1 MSWAGRTNG
10 AVSLNYL
17 SISRISL
24 SLGAQMDLLRELYTE
39 AELHK
44 QYFAPSSAT
53 DDADADDADAD
64 AAAAF
69 AKNGKKC
76 RDGKARRNP
85 VAKKDAPW
93 QRMLDSNAKCMNTIH
108 DEQSRDGKYFRR
120 RFRMPHSLFKSL
132 ILVMLQEQWFPEY
145 GQTGE
150 GLLDATKNR
159 GATLQVKVLSVLR
172 VIGRGV
178 VFDECFDG
186 SGCGENSI
194 RVFFHAFV
202 AIFSQRLFPLII
214 KPPTT
219 FDEVTTCTGIY
230 QSLGMG
236 PAIGSTDVTHIS
248 LGNCPNKF
256 KIPCTGKSGKPTMAY
271 SLTCSHSRKIFFC
284 SAGFMGAK
292 NDKHISRLDSFITAV
307 GEEAIYRN
315 FEWQMDV
322 TETETQQRKGVHLL
336 CDGGY
341 HKWGHMICGLKVS
354 RRRSSSR
361 FVLTTLQHTSKQFH
375 SLFSVQLES
384 VRKDVECTFGILKCR
399 FQILATYFPYVS
411 LRSCVLSSL
420 FFSCIHQYGK
430 TWNEYRSKLDNVM
443 WTCCILHNLLLRHD
457 GLEFLWTKDWV
468 CTWAFQDPDLEHRED
483 FDGPPIEM
491 RSKRRMHARY
501 FGSNARNAEDENGA
515 PVGHESDNEN
525 EPGAID
531 RAPTEFT
538 DEHVQLRE
546 GLIKQFQIRYQQNR
560 VHWLHYPKK
569 RK

>member
-1 MSWAGRTNG
+1 MGLFRSIPSQYLASP
-10 AVSLNYL
+10 SLC
-17 SISRISL
+17 
-24 SLGAQMDLLRELYTE
+24 AQMDALRQLFTAEEL
-39 AELHK
+39 K
-44 QYFAPSSAT
+44 KRYFDASSAT
-53 DDADADDADAD
+53 EDPDAPDAPDAV
-64 AAAAF
+64 AF
-69 AKNGKKC
+69 VWKKT

-85 VAKKDAPW
+85 VDKKDAPW
-93 QRMLDSNAKCMNTIH
+93 QRMLDSNDKGTNTIH
-108 DEQSRDGKYFRR
+108 DERSRDGKYFRR

-132 ILVMLQEQWFPEY
+132 ILVMLQEQWFPQY

-150 GLLDATKNR
+150 GLPDATGNR

-194 RVFFHAFV
+194 GVFFHAFV
-202 AIFSQRLFPLII
+202 AMFSQRLFPLII

-219 FDEVTTCTGIY
+219 FDEITTCTGIY

-256 KIPCTGKSGKPTMAY
+256 KILCTGKSGKPTMAY
-271 SLTCSHSRKIFFC
+271 SLTCSHSRKIYYC

-307 GEEAIYRN
+307 GELAIYRN
-315 FEWQMDV
+315 FEWAMDV
-322 TETETQQRKGVHLL
+322 TETMTQPRRGVHLL

-354 RRRSSSR
+354 RRRSRR
-361 FVLTTLQHTSKQFH
+361 FFLTTLQHTSRQYH

-411 LRSCVLSSL
+411 LVVFHRYSSHV
-420 FFSCIHQYGK
+420 FISMAK
-430 TWNEYRSKLDNVM
+430 
-443 WTCCILHNLLLRHD
+443 
-457 GLEFLWTKDWV
+457 
-468 CTWAFQDPDLEHRED
+468 
-483 FDGPPIEM
+483 
-491 RSKRRMHARY
+491 
-501 FGSNARNAEDENGA
+501 
-515 PVGHESDNEN
+515 
-525 EPGAID
+525 PGTSID
-531 RAPTEFT
+531 RSWTM
-538 DEHVQLRE
+538 
-546 GLIKQFQIRYQQNR
+546 
-560 VHWLHYPKK
+560 
-569 RK
+569 